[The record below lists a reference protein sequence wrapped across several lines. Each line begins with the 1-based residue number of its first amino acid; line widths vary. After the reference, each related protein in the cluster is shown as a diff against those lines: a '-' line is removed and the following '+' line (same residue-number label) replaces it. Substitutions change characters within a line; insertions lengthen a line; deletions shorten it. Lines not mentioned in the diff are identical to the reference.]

1 VPKHNRRA
9 DDTGDLW
16 RFIAC
21 LQEITDL
28 ILAEIDRYP
37 DIFDIER
44 APEMFL
50 DLILQDLGNPFE
62 FDLSALEKA
71 RLASILVELYVQK
84 GTEKG
89 IVNAIRFFMGLEVEV
104 LPLTADLLG
113 LGEAEIGVNWILGTS
128 DRYALYSF
136 NIRADR
142 VLNATEKKQLRDI
155 VELVKPG
162 HTHFVALIVPG
173 PPPSDDAWVIGVS
186 VVGVDSRLSPEP
198 PTLPLPY

>member
-1 VPKHNRRA
+1 MIPKHNRRA

-16 RFIAC
+16 RFISC
-21 LQEITDL
+21 LQEVTDL
-28 ILAEIDRYP
+28 VLSEIDRYP

-44 APEMFL
+44 APETFL
-50 DLILQDLGNPFE
+50 DLILQDLGNPFK
-62 FDLSALEKA
+62 FDLDALQKA
-71 RLASILVELYVQK
+71 RLAAILTAMYRQK
-84 GTEKG
+84 GTEQG

-142 VLNATEKKQLRDI
+142 ELTETEIKQIRAI
-155 VELVKPG
+155 VDLLKPA
-162 HTHFVALIVPG
+162 HTHFVTLLTPG
-173 PPPSDDAWVIGVS
+173 PPPTLDTWEIGIS
-186 VVGVDSRLSPEP
+186 LLGSQSRLS
-198 PTLPLPY
+198 